1 MWEKR
6 IVHMVADTKGP
17 EDEIYSTMF
26 TSLKHP
32 VRRKILRMLGQKPMT
47 FTEIVGELE
56 ISSPNLTYHLESLG
70 ELVYKMDNDQYK
82 LSAFG
87 HATINAMQSIEEVR
101 EVQPKR
107 RTVAS
112 RWRMLSVGLM
122 VAVILLA
129 SFAALQYNS
138 INELASAQQSL
149 AAELQHLQS
158 YGAGTDKAFSFL
170 KNVTKIDTTAYSVS
184 AKDTGVVWRTD
195 LGGVPEDNI
204 KYTLLDGL
212 HLNSITIDLRFR
224 DNHFSRYDLYMTE
237 STPVFAQP
245 QPSDVLQN
253 AKFTLARYNAYSG
266 DDYLTK
272 MSNMLDTVS
281 RVENNKEVIDGNLKL
296 IMYTQAGTVLFSWS
310 YIENGIDF
318 QTKGLQMIFQNNIL
332 TTMTDGY
339 FQYTVGNTN
348 LAISKDDAEDMAK
361 NHVKTL
367 TYNIEGQA
375 VSGFTVQDEPL
386 SVQQVPHT
394 RGNSVALY
402 PYWYV
407 ELKLNQIYA
416 GGLDVV
422 TVGMYADTGVIT
434 DVQLIAS

>member
-1 MWEKR
+1 
-6 IVHMVADTKGP
+6 MVTDAHQH

-47 FTEIVGELE
+47 FTEIVEELE

-70 ELVYKMDNDQYK
+70 ELVYKMDNDRYK

-87 HATINAMQSIEEVR
+87 QATINAMKSIEEVR
-101 EVQPKR
+101 EVEPKR
-107 RTVAS
+107 RTVTS
-112 RWRMLSVGLM
+112 RWRMFSVGLM

-149 AAELQHLQS
+149 TTEIQRLQA
-158 YGAGTDKAFSFL
+158 YGAGSDKAFGFL
-170 KNVTKIDTTAYSVS
+170 KNVTKLDTTAYALSLV
-184 AKDTGVVWRTD
+184 DNDVIWRTD
-195 LGGVPEDNI
+195 LGGMAEENME
-204 KYTLLDGL
+204 YSLDDG
-212 HLNSITIDLRFR
+212 HLNRINVNLRFFN
-224 DNHFSRYDLYMTE
+224 NHFYRYDLLVTE
-237 STPVFAQP
+237 STPLFVQP

-253 AKFTLARYNAYSG
+253 AKFTLARYKAYSG

-272 MSNMLDTVS
+272 MSNMLDAVS

-296 IMYTQAGTVLFSWS
+296 IIYTDAWSVRFTWMYT
-310 YIENGIDF
+310 ENGIDY
-318 QTKGLQMIFQNNIL
+318 QAKSLQMLFQSNIL
-332 TTMTDGY
+332 TLMTDGY
-339 FQYTVGNTN
+339 FQYTIGNTN
-348 LAISKDDAEDMAK
+348 LAISRDQAIDIAK
-361 NHVKTL
+361 NHVRTL
-367 TYNIEGQA
+367 TYNIEGQP
-375 VSGFTVQDEPL
+375 VSGFTVQNEPV

-407 ELKLNQIYA
+407 QLKLNQIYA
-416 GGLDVV
+416 GGLNVV
-422 TVGMYADTGVIT
+422 TVGIYGDTGVIA
-434 DVQLIAS
+434 DVQLIVI